1 MNYNICGKI
10 LKTHGLKGE
19 VKVLNSSDFN
29 RFAKGKIVYYL
40 EDDNYI
46 ELKIKEVKDANPL
59 IVSFVGLDDINLVEK
74 LVGKDIYA
82 KREKDDLAANEYYY
96 SDLIGKPVFN
106 QAGQKR
112 ANVIDVIELPQGH
125 YLVCE
130 VTGKRKLVPFNEHFV
145 KDVLTDKIIIEE
157 IEGLLWQ

>member
-106 QAGQKR
+106 QAGQK
-112 ANVIDVIELPQGH
+112 ELM
-125 YLVCE
+125 
-130 VTGKRKLVPFNEHFV
+130 
-145 KDVLTDKIIIEE
+145 
-157 IEGLLWQ
+157 LLML